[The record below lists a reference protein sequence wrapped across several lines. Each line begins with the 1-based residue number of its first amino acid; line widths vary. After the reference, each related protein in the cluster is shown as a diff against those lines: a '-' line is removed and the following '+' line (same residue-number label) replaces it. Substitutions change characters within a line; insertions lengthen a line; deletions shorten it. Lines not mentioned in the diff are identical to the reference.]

1 METKKTTV
9 AGAVKII
16 LQAMVKCLVSIIQAV
31 LRSVLKFDREV
42 LKRYLNIETPL
53 YKIWWNAHALYLQK
67 KLDEQHGT
75 TIVKNLKSV

>member
-16 LQAMVKCLVSIIQAV
+16 LQAIANGIVKIFSIALNKI
-31 LRSVLKFDREV
+31 LKFDKKV
-42 LKRYLNIETPL
+42 LKRYFNIETPL
-53 YKIWWNAHALYLQK
+53 YKIWWNTHALYLQK

-75 TIVKNLKSV
+75 TIAKNLKSV